1 MSHDLDGLLRA
12 SLDADSPDW
21 LDRLVTERVLAVAE
35 QQAASE
41 AAAQARRDTAR
52 AALAALQRSGERVGR
67 LARDLLPSDEPAD
80 AAPGRVLDDP
90 NGA

>member
-1 MSHDLDGLLRA
+1 MSHDLDRLLQA

-35 QQAASE
+35 GQAADE
-41 AAAQARRDTAR
+41 AAAQQRRELAR
-52 AALAALQRSGERVGR
+52 AALATVQRGGVLVQR
-67 LARDLLPSDEPAD
+67 LARQLTSGDDTS
-80 AAPGRVLDDP
+80 APPHGHVLDDP